1 MIGTYIHRFI
11 YAVGARW
18 LLGEQS
24 MDRLYAHPTTTTI
37 VYGTISIIGAGKN
50 NLGNAPTVI
59 LEKVSGNQVKNL
71 TLLIGQV
78 DITLLN

>member
-1 MIGTYIHRFI
+1 MRT
-11 YAVGARW
+11 
-18 LLGEQS
+18 QQPPP
-24 MDRLYAHPTTTTI
+24 LYMEP
-37 VYGTISIIGAGKN
+37 ISIIGAGKN